1 MKTTQAT
8 ITGDDINRLS
18 RLLGKIKQL
27 DAEKKYKLANVA
39 KLNGRAAIVY
49 AFHAQLLVKQQA
61 QINWM
66 QHIIQFCQV
75 YFQKWVIENEVR
87 PNGNSKYI

>member
-1 MKTTQAT
+1 MKTTRTT
-8 ITGDDINRLS
+8 ISGDDINRLY

-27 DAEKKYKLANVA
+27 DAERKYKLANVA

-66 QHIIQFCQV
+66 QQIIQFCQV
-75 YFQKWVIENEVR
+75 YFQKWVIDNEV
-87 PNGNSKYI
+87 KK

>member
-8 ITGDDINRLS
+8 IAGDDINRLS
-18 RLLGKIKQL
+18 RLLAKIKHL
-27 DAEKKYKLANVA
+27 DAERKYKLANVA

-49 AFHAQLLVKQQA
+49 AFHAQLLVKQQS

-66 QHIIQFCQV
+66 QQIIQFCQV
-75 YFQKWVIENEVR
+75 YFQKWVIENEV
-87 PNGNSKYI
+87 KK

>member
-8 ITGDDINRLS
+8 ITGDDVNRLS

-27 DAEKKYKLANVA
+27 DAEKKYKLASVA

-49 AFHAQLLVKQQA
+49 AFHAQLLVKQKPVLD
-61 QINWM
+61 WM
-66 QHIIQFCQV
+66 QNIIQFCQV
-75 YFQKWVIENEVR
+75 YFQKWVIENEV
-87 PNGNSKYI
+87 KKDVV

>member
-8 ITGDDINRLS
+8 IAGDDINRLS

-66 QHIIQFCQV
+66 QQIIQFCQV
-75 YFQKWVIENEVR
+75 YFQKWVIDNEV
-87 PNGNSKYI
+87 KK